1 MPTVH
6 LSLPEALYQELKEI
20 AAETGMSMTN
30 VIRMLIK
37 EGLERR
43 RMEAPPRR
51 SRREE
56 SSDEKAAEMLVQVMQ
71 QLEQLQRQLEEYQA
85 YVEGELYRIN
95 QSLKGLKK
103 RVSKLEDAVEER
115 LIPVEA
121 PELVEP

>member
-20 AAETGMSMTN
+20 AEETGMSMTN

-51 SRREE
+51 SRRE

-71 QLEQLQRQLEEYQA
+71 HLEQLQRQLEEYQA

-95 QSLKGLKK
+95 QSLKGLKR
-103 RVSKLEDAVEER
+103 RVSKLEDTVEER